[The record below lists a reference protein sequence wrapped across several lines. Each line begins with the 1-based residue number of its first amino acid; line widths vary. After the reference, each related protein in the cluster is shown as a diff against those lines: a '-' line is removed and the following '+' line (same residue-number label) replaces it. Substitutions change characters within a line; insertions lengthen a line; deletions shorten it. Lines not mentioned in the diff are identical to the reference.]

1 MQPFYLYILK
11 CSDGSYYTG
20 HTDNIEKRISEHTL
34 GVIKGYT
41 SKRLP
46 VKVVYVVQ
54 FASRYEAIAAERK
67 IKGWSRKKKK
77 AFICNDWKKIN
88 KYDFQYIC
96 IFFTNKLF
104 FKITRR
110 YYLPQHSPRLW
121 CAQPI
126 FSIQGQIMQFE
137 TAIGTLIL
145 GHFSFHIFNFHIS
158 ATLNKI
164 FFHGFIV

>member
-46 VKVVYVVQ
+46 VKVVYVAQ

-88 KYDFQYIC
+88 KINKEQDNKKSVQSPSSGSGQAPTILR
-96 IFFTNKLF
+96 TN
-104 FKITRR
+104 
-110 YYLPQHSPRLW
+110 
-121 CAQPI
+121 
-126 FSIQGQIMQFE
+126 G
-137 TAIGTLIL
+137 
-145 GHFSFHIFNFHIS
+145 
-158 ATLNKI
+158 
-164 FFHGFIV
+164 